1 MKLVLG
7 IDPGTIRTGFA
18 IAGIKKDK
26 LSVLKFGVLSAPV
39 HHSLERR
46 LLTIGNKMEKIYEK
60 YSISDTAI
68 ERVFIGKNPD
78 SAFKLGHIF
87 GLCVY
92 QAMRSNSLVF
102 PYAARY
108 IKKSITGSGSADKH
122 AVQTFVLN
130 IFGIPPNK
138 LVSDSTDAL
147 AVALCHIYQKQNPQ
161 FQSVSSSAQIEIGS
175 GK

>member
-18 IAGIKKDK
+18 IVGVKKDK
-26 LSVLKFGVLSAPV
+26 FSVVKFGVLSASSHQP
-39 HHSLERR
+39 LEER
-46 LLTIGNKMEKIYEK
+46 LLSIGKQIESIYK
-60 YSISDTAI
+60 QYSISETAI
-68 ERVFIGKNPD
+68 EQIFFGKNPD

-92 QAMRSNSLVF
+92 QAMYSGSLVF

-108 IKKSITGSGSADKH
+108 IKKSVTGSGNADKQT
-122 AVQTFVLN
+122 VQTFVLN
-130 IFGIPPNK
+130 IFGISANK
-138 LVSDSTDAL
+138 LSDSTDAL

-161 FQSVSSSAQIEIGS
+161 LQRVSSSAQIEIGNR
-175 GK
+175 K